1 MLKSLQRIENCV
13 HNAFEKVKYEHG
25 IDADI
30 VTFIHREDNN
40 VLIRWFILGGCT
52 DCATFLIK
60 NERTY
65 QGVYTY
71 AYRMFNYVLRPYFKK

>member
-40 VLIRWFILGGCT
+40 VLRLMLRHGGCT
-52 DCATFLIK
+52 YCAT
-60 NERTY
+60 
-65 QGVYTY
+65 V
-71 AYRMFNYVLRPYFKK
+71 